1 MSSRESAVPTA
12 RTILDLLDSPQNRA
26 ERVTR
31 VVYWIAMLLV
41 TVPVVF
47 WCFVDGLRA
56 GGYAFYGLL
65 IIGWSFG
72 LTPGIAVPSV
82 RLANRLIPP
91 SWFRVPVGERV
102 IHRMLGVGLF
112 ATLLERSGY
121 NRQVV
126 GPLRTFN
133 GTKAGLQTLEQSAL
147 GGTIA
152 HSVVFG
158 LHLLLAV
165 VVLFAAQPVAAL
177 WVLVPGVVIHLY
189 PVLLQRSI
197 LLRIQPLLER
207 TRHA

>member
-47 WCFVDGLRA
+47 WCFVYGLRA

-147 GGTIA
+147 GVPSHIA
-152 HSVVFG
+152 SCSASICSWRWSCCSRHNRWPRYGSWC
-158 LHLLLAV
+158 LA
-165 VVLFAAQPVAAL
+165 
-177 WVLVPGVVIHLY
+177 W
-189 PVLLQRSI
+189 
-197 LLRIQPLLER
+197 
-207 TRHA
+207 